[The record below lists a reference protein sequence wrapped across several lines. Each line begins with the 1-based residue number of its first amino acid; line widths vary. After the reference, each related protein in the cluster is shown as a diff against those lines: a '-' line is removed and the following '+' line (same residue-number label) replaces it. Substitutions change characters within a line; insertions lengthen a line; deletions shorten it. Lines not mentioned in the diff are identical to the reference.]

1 MSVLEN
7 SMNTLVDI
15 FIAEAEGFDCVT
27 NEPFFHFVQIAIGS
41 HNKQEA
47 AKKFAAFLQGQFYRG
62 RLSFHRF
69 NEYILKQPIVSSI
82 CRDWSCAARQ
92 LIVVI
97 PRLVSQHFLFPSREE
112 IANIPVMSTSIEFLG
127 GAGTVTGSKYLVR
140 HAGKKILVD
149 CGLFQGLKTLRVRN
163 WNPLPVNVAEIDA
176 VVLTHA
182 HVDHSGYIPRLVK
195 DGYRGKIYATDATF
209 DLCKILLPDS
219 GYLMEEEAA
228 YLNKRQKTKH
238 SPALPLFSQAE
249 AEDSL
254 QYFEPVAFNT
264 RVELSGGISFEFA
277 YAGHIFG
284 AAQVIMNCDGK
295 TIAFSG
301 DIGRMQDPL
310 LYPPAKLP
318 GADYLVIESTY
329 GNRLHLHNDIAS
341 DLEKIICET
350 HAQGGVI
357 IIPAFAVGRAQILMY
372 HLAELRKAGRI
383 PEFPMYLNS
392 PMAES
397 ASDLL
402 MKYRELHRLSVE
414 DCDAT
419 CNIVKYVR
427 TPEHS
432 RWLNDQH
439 GPMLIISASG
449 MLTGGRVLHHI
460 KAFAGDERNVI
471 LLTGFQAA
479 GTRGEALQ
487 RGVAELKIHGD
498 YVPIRA
504 QVRVLENIS
513 AHADYGEILKW
524 LEECNIGPKRVFVT
538 HGEAVASDE
547 LRRRL
552 IDKFGW
558 HAMVPDHGQIVQI
571 P

>member
-1 MSVLEN
+1 M
-7 SMNTLVDI
+7 
-15 FIAEAEGFDCVT
+15 
-27 NEPFFHFVQIAIGS
+27 
-41 HNKQEA
+41 K
-47 AKKFAAFLQGQFYRG
+47 
-62 RLSFHRF
+62 
-69 NEYILKQPIVSSI
+69 
-82 CRDWSCAARQ
+82 
-92 LIVVI
+92 
-97 PRLVSQHFLFPSREE
+97 
-112 IANIPVMSTSIEFLG
+112 TSIEFLG

-140 HAGKKILVD
+140 HENQKILID

-163 WNPLPVNVAEIDA
+163 WNPLPVNVSEIDA

-182 HVDHSGYIPRLVK
+182 HVDHSGYIPRLIK
-195 DGYRGKIYATDATF
+195 DGFRGKIYASEATF
-209 DLCKILLPDS
+209 ELCKILLPDS

-238 SPALPLFSQAE
+238 SPALPLFTQAE
-249 AEDSL
+249 AEEALRYFSPVPFDS
-254 QYFEPVAFNT
+254 
-264 RVELSGGISFEFA
+264 RVNLGNDVSFELA

-284 AAQVIMNCDGK
+284 AAQIILQCGERK
-295 TIAFSG
+295 IAFTG

-318 GADYLVIESTY
+318 GADYLVLESTY
-329 GNRLHLHNDIAS
+329 GNRLHQKTNIA
-341 DLEKIICET
+341 DALEKIICET
-350 HAQGGVI
+350 HARGGVI

-372 HLAELRKAGRI
+372 YLAELRKAGRI

-392 PMAES
+392 PMAEN

-414 DCDAT
+414 DCNAT
-419 CNIVKYVR
+419 CNIVEYVR
-427 TPEHS
+427 TPEQS
-432 RWLNDQH
+432 RWLNEQS

-487 RGVAELKIHGD
+487 RGAEQIKIHGD
-498 YVPIRA
+498 YVTIRA
-504 QVRVLENIS
+504 QVRELENIS
-513 AHADYGEILKW
+513 AHADYGEILGW
-524 LEECNIGPKRVFVT
+524 LETCNIGPKRVFVT
-538 HGEAVASDE
+538 HGEPVASDE

-558 HAMVPDHGQIVQI
+558 HAMVPDHGQTVELV
-571 P
+571 